1 MPAPRPASAWS
12 MDGSPKRLGCAEM
25 FEVIVLGDC
34 SKLRKNQ
41 LDHRITKTNN
51 ISRNVYSVKSPR
63 TGFFWKH
70 AELNKACELCM

>member
-1 MPAPRPASAWS
+1 MTRVATVPAPRPASAWS

-51 ISRNVYSVKSPR
+51 ISRNLLCQVPQDWS
-63 TGFFWKH
+63 FL
-70 AELNKACELCM
+70 EAC